1 MKNHKKRYYMKKYKQ
16 KAKLLILA
24 IVVGLLSSFRL
35 SAQVQNNR
43 PGGLFGD
50 PVPTSNGLMNRSNGL
65 FEGNIYGQGFGET
78 NVDITGQTFG
88 TPLNGGLFV
97 LLLAGVGYGTSKT
110 RKKQNRK
117 EK

>member
-1 MKNHKKRYYMKKYKQ
+1 MKKYRL
-16 KAKLLILA
+16 KAKVLVWAMVAL
-24 IVVGLLSSFRL
+24 LLSSFHL
-35 SAQVQNNR
+35 SAQVQNDR

-50 PVPTSNGLMNRSNGL
+50 PVPSTSNGLMNRGRTL
-65 FEGNIYGQGFGET
+65 FEGNINGQGFGAT
-78 NVDITGQTFG
+78 GADITGQTFG